1 MRQMVILVVYVKLLF
16 KLKKMHY
23 YNFSDLIIRL
33 KWGYKSHYNSIKVLK
48 NKFTIKFLYLLQKIG
63 LIRGFFFLSNEN
75 TLLVYLKYIRGKS
88 CIFDINLISKPSK
101 RIYWTLNFLSKNYR
115 RHDFSTIYI
124 VSTPKGLMTHNDIL
138 LSKNFSG
145 EIMCKIKI

>member
-1 MRQMVILVVYVKLLF
+1 MN
-16 KLKKMHY
+16 Y

-33 KWGYKSHYNSIKVLK
+33 KWAYKSHYHSIKVNK
-48 NKFTIKFLYLLQKIG
+48 NKFTIKFLHLLQKIG
-63 LIRGFFFLSNEN
+63 LIRGFFFILNEN
-75 TLLVYLKYIRGKS
+75 VILIYLKYIKS
-88 CIFDINLISKPSK
+88 KACFCDIKLISKPSK
-101 RIYWTLNFLSKNYR
+101 RVYWTLNFLSKNYR